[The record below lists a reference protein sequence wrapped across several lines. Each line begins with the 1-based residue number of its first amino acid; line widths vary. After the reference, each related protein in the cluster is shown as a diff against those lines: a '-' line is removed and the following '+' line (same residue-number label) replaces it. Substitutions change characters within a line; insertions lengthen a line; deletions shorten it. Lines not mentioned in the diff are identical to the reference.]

1 MPNTEQELR
10 VMSEQAVDLL
20 DKLIMQKELPRG
32 TEALPRGKVVKAK
45 GLLFML
51 SKKVG
56 IAASIQHGH
65 GFLIAKLPGVGG
77 EDSWSAPVFVK
88 IRSGGVG
95 ITLGVSEIKSISV
108 VKSEAALKGLL
119 EFQIGISADIRT
131 ALGTSDAAERPGT
144 TFGSPAAMRDIVSY
158 SIAQGH
164 MVDLSL
170 RGGCLSLDEDA
181 ARVAYGPG
189 VDQAKALTGD
199 LELPAPLKSLYAALD
214 KVHADYKVELVEHA
228 EDKRLF
234 SGEDPKLRLF

>member
-1 MPNTEQELR
+1 
-10 VMSEQAVDLL
+10 MSEQAVDLL

-95 ITLGVSEIKSISV
+95 ITLGVSEIK
-108 VKSEAALKGLL
+108 
-119 EFQIGISADIRT
+119 T
-131 ALGTSDAAERPGT
+131 LGTSDAAERPGT

-181 ARVAYGPG
+181 ARAAYGPG